1 MKKYDL
7 TQGSILSHVKAIA
20 IPSSVGFFF
29 NTMFNVVDSIYA
41 GQLSTDALA
50 GLSLSFP
57 IFFLIIAIGAGIG
70 NGTSTL
76 SAIAIGK
83 KDMQEYHQLARNS
96 LLMSLVIGVGLI
108 FIAPLVIEPLFK
120 LSGAEGASLTLGVGY
135 TQTIFYG
142 SLFFLLNFALNGLL
156 ASQGNTK
163 PYRNYL
169 IIGFFMNLILDPLL
183 IFGWFGLP
191 ALGTVGVALATVIV
205 QIFGTVYL
213 ASQWMKSELFDAAK
227 FKKSFGSF
235 ETVRALLKQ
244 VIPASLNTATIALG
258 VFIINYFVLLY
269 GGSQTIAAYGAA
281 VRIEQLVL
289 LPTLGLNVAV
299 LSIVGQN
306 FGAGNFERI
315 IKARSLV
322 TKIGILIMLVGMVI
336 IFFTSP
342 YLIQIFNGDPFVIDA
357 GTTYLRIEVLAF
369 MTYVFLNMNIS
380 VLQGIKKPNFAL
392 WIGMFRQFL
401 PFVLFYFLGTTLNM
415 GILGVWWG
423 IVIINWTA
431 VAITAIYTKAELKK
445 LEENMSST
453 KFSTESA

>member
-7 TQGSILSHVKAIA
+7 TEGSILSHVKAIA

-57 IFFLIIAIGAGIG
+57 IFFLIIAIGSGIG

-83 KDMQEYHQLARNS
+83 KDIQEYHQLARNS
-96 LLMSLVIGVGLI
+96 LQMALFVGVALI
-108 FIAPLVIEPLFK
+108 FLAPFIIEPLFR
-120 LSGAEGASLTLGVGY
+120 LTGAEGASLALGVAY

-142 SLFFLLNFALNGLL
+142 SLFFLLNFTLNGLL

-205 QIFGTVYL
+205 QFFGTVYL
-213 ASQWMKSELFDAAK
+213 SYRWMKSELFDQTML
-227 FKKSFGSF
+227 KKA
-235 ETVRALLKQ
+235 RASLSTIKELLKQ
-244 VIPASLNTATIALG
+244 IIPSSLNSATIALG
-258 VFIINYFVLLY
+258 IFIINYYVLFY

-281 VRIEQLVL
+281 VRIEQLIL
-289 LPTLGLNVAV
+289 LPTLGLNIAA
-299 LSIVGQN
+299 LNIVGQN
-306 FGAGNFERI
+306 FGAGKFERI
-315 IKARSLV
+315 MQARSLV
-322 TKIGILIMLVGMVI
+322 TKVGVVIMLVGVVI
-336 IFFTSP
+336 IFPSAP
-342 YLIQIFNGDPFVIDA
+342 YLIQIFNGDPAVISA
-357 GTTYLRIEVLAF
+357 GSTYLRIEVFAF
-369 MTYVFLNMNIS
+369 LTYVFLNMNIS

-392 WIGMFRQFL
+392 WIGIFRQFL

-431 VAITAIYTKAELKK
+431 VGITLLYTKSQLKK
-445 LEENMSST
+445 LEQQMSFTPLSIEQT
-453 KFSTESA
+453 

>member
-1 MKKYDL
+1 VKKYDL

-96 LLMSLVIGVGLI
+96 LLMSLVIGVSLI
-108 FIAPLVIEPLFK
+108 FIAPFVIEPLFK
-120 LSGAEGASLTLGVGY
+120 LSGAEGASLALGVGY

-213 ASQWMKSELFDAAK
+213 TSQWMKSELFDIAK

-235 ETVRALLKQ
+235 STVRALLKQ

-258 VFIINYFVLLY
+258 IFIINYYVLMY

-342 YLIQIFNGDPFVIDA
+342 YLIQIFNGDPVVIDA

>member
-7 TQGSILSHVKAIA
+7 TEGSILSHVQAIA
-20 IPSSVGFFF
+20 IPASVGFFF

-57 IFFLIIAIGAGIG
+57 IFFLIIAIGSGIG

-83 KDMQEYHQLARNS
+83 KDIQEYHQLARNS
-96 LLMSLVIGVGLI
+96 LIMALIVGVALI
-108 FIAPLVIEPLFK
+108 FLAPFIIEPLFR
-120 LSGAEGASLTLGVGY
+120 LTGAEGASLALGVAY

-205 QIFGTVYL
+205 QFFGTIYL
-213 ASQWMKSELFDAAK
+213 AYRWTKSELFDLNMLKTAFASLSTIK
-227 FKKSFGSF
+227 
-235 ETVRALLKQ
+235 ELMKQ
-244 VIPASLNTATIALG
+244 VIPSSLNSATIALG
-258 VFIINYFVLLY
+258 IFIINYYVLFY

-289 LPTLGLNVAV
+289 LPSLGLNVAV

-306 FGAGNFERI
+306 FGAGNFEWI
-315 IKARSLV
+315 MQARALV
-322 TKIGILIMLVGMVI
+322 TKVGVMIMLFGVVVI
-336 IFFTSP
+336 YPASP
-342 YLIQIFNGDPFVIDA
+342 YLIQIFNGDSVVISA
-357 GTTYLRIEVLAF
+357 GTTYLRIEVFAF
-369 MTYVFLNMNIS
+369 LTYVFLNMNIS

-431 VAITAIYTKAELKK
+431 VGITMLYTKSQLKK
-445 LEENMSST
+445 LELRMST
-453 KFSTESA
+453 TP